1 MVLCHLAVIP
11 VIIGPLQVLIA
22 ILPALLLSLAGAC
35 LALFKP
41 STMLALAKLLWRQKV
56 ALLLLALLVSGAVY
70 AKRTYFPGARATT
83 GLERGTDWP
92 MFRGSLERRGANDA
106 GQPPTSGGIN
116 WSYVAD
122 VKTFYASPALVG
134 NRIYATSADKGPL
147 TDRGAVYCL
156 DADSGALDWKAA
168 PDGYLATFSSPSIAG
183 KYLVAGEGLHLTK
196 SARIVCLDVSQR
208 GKLLWTYATKSH
220 VESTPCIY
228 KDRVYV
234 GAGDDG
240 YYCFRLEPDAQG
252 KAVLV
257 WHAPTARCPDA
268 ETSPAVHD
276 GKMFAG
282 LGMGG
287 NGIICLNADTGAQL
301 WRVETPYPVFGPPTV
316 INGAVIIGMGNGNF
330 VETAEEVKRK
340 ELDKLRQAGKSEA
353 ELAAAEKTLGAA
365 GEVWC
370 LNAQTGDV
378 QWKFLAA
385 DVILGAV
392 AATPERLFFGA
403 RDGYVYAL
411 SPAGK
416 LLGKW
421 NANAPILTS
430 PVVSGG
436 HVYVVTES
444 GMLYG
449 LRCDDLERVW
459 EARLG
464 FTGPFISSPAVA
476 RGHVYV
482 GSQQDGLLCLGQ
494 PGGQQLEL
502 RWDGFGGGSGR
513 GGCLDGRPLPEKGKL
528 GWRFP
533 SAEGAEQ
540 APLMTITAPPACLN
554 GVLYVP
560 VASGRNGLLCL
571 REAARDKDAQGQE
584 LWFAATT
591 NGVSLA
597 PAATSNSV
605 FFVDGKPGDQGR
617 QLHCLSAADGKT
629 EWTLPVSADGSG
641 ELVLT
646 DDGGL
651 LADGERLITF
661 ETKRQRWWE
670 ERGPTEYRKSVRL
683 SAELEKKIRWEAPC
697 GRVLGMPVVSEGLIV
712 LATVQPA
719 GLCVL
724 DRPTGR
730 ELWRLPLDATPTA
743 APVLR
748 KQTIF
753 LGSPTGVCAV
763 SLADGAPLWQAASGA
778 PGAPLVLL
786 KERLA
791 YTTTSG
797 ELVILDATTGQ
808 VLNTITGVVPGFPP
822 LAAPDAL
829 VYAGKSGLMACTTS
843 GEEPRSWMKTDW
855 LGRLT
860 CAPVM
865 ADSRIYIA
873 TDKKGLLCL
882 RSK

>member
-1 MVLCHLAVIP
+1 MDLCHLAVVP

-22 ILPALLLSLAGAC
+22 ILPALLLSLAGAL

-41 STMLALAKLLWRQKV
+41 STMWALAKLLWRQKV
-56 ALLLLALLVSGAVY
+56 ALLILAALVCGAVY
-70 AKRTYFPGARATT
+70 LKRTYWPGARATT
-83 GLERGTDWP
+83 GLEIGTDWP
-92 MFRGSLERRGANDA
+92 MFRGGLERRGANDA
-106 GQPPTSGGIN
+106 AKPPATGGIN
-116 WSYVAD
+116 WSYAAD
-122 VKTFYASPALVG
+122 VKTFFASPALVG
-134 NRIYATSADKGPL
+134 NRIYITSADKGPL

-168 PDGYLATFSSPSIAG
+168 PDGYLATFSSPSVAG

-240 YYCFRLEPDAQG
+240 YYCFRLAPDAQG

-276 GKMFAG
+276 GKMYAG

-301 WRVETPYPVFGPPTV
+301 WRVATPYPVFGPPTV
-316 INGAVIIGMGNGNF
+316 VNGSVIIGMGNGNF

-392 AATPERLFFGA
+392 AATPERIFFGA

-449 LRCDDLERVW
+449 LRSDDLERVW

-494 PGGQQLEL
+494 PGGQQLEV
-502 RWDGFGGGSGR
+502 RWDGFGGGAGR

-533 SAEGAEQ
+533 PAEGAEQ

-571 REAARDKDAQGQE
+571 REAASDKDAQGQE

-591 NGVSLA
+591 NGVSLS

-617 QLHCLSAADGKT
+617 QLHCLAAADGKT
-629 EWTLPVSADGSG
+629 QWTLPVSADGSG
-641 ELVLT
+641 EFVLT

-651 LADGERLITF
+651 LADGERLISFDKT
-661 ETKRQRWWE
+661 
-670 ERGPTEYRKSVRL
+670 RKL
-683 SAELEKKIRWEAPC
+683 RWEAPC
-697 GRVLGMPVVSEGLIV
+697 GRVLGMPVVSDGLIV
-712 LATVQPA
+712 LATAQPA
-719 GLCVL
+719 GVCVL
-724 DRPTGR
+724 DRASGR

-753 LGSPTGVCAV
+753 LGSPTGVRAV
-763 SLADGAPLWQAASGA
+763 SLADGAPIWQAASGA
-778 PGAPLVLL
+778 PSAPLVLM

-791 YTTTSG
+791 YTTIAG
-797 ELVILDATTGQ
+797 ELVIIDPADGR
-808 VLNTITGVVPGFPP
+808 VEKTIAAVVPGFPP
-822 LAAPDAL
+822 LAAPEAL
-829 VYAGKSGLMACTTS
+829 VYAAKGGLMACSTS

-865 ADSRIYIA
+865 ADSRIYVA